1 MLWIYI
7 LMGTLVAA
15 AAHSTAAARR
25 SGRSRGVELFLVYLL
40 VGYYGLAM
48 ILAGVVQLLNPEAV
62 ARLKGWPAS
71 GPMQTLY
78 AFALFGLALSAIV
91 GIWQRGAYLLGPARS
106 FSMSR
111 FP

>member
-1 MLWIYI
+1 
-7 LMGTLVAA
+7 
-15 AAHSTAAARR
+15 
-25 SGRSRGVELFLVYLL
+25 
-40 VGYYGLAM
+40 
-48 ILAGVVQLLNPEAV
+48 
-62 ARLKGWPAS
+62 
-71 GPMQTLY
+71 MQTLY